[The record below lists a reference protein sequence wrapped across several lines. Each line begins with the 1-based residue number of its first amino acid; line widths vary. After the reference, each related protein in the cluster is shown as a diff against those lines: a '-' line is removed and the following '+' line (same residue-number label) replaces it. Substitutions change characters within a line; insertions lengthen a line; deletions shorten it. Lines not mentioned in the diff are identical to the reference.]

1 MAELTPRMKELVQPY
16 LAGIEPYDP
25 NFTPTRINLSAN
37 ENTYPVPAGV
47 REAVDA
53 ALAATPLNRYPDP
66 MSNDLRDE
74 LAAWH
79 GVTRENICVGN
90 GGDEMLYNY
99 LLAFGGAGRTLLNCP
114 PCFSEYAF
122 FASLCQTEV
131 RDVWRDPAT
140 FELDQAA
147 VLAAAPECNLA
158 IVTSP
163 NNPTGDVAPL
173 DFVAALCDACP
184 GMVMVDEAYVE
195 LADDSF
201 GAATTAQ
208 GLIAEHPNLVILHT
222 LSKAF
227 GAAGTRL
234 GYVIAAPEVIDVFA
248 AIRQIYSVNV
258 LSQAAALA
266 CVRARD
272 AYAPVVAQVASE
284 RERELCALRAMAAEG
299 LPVEAWPSAANFV
312 LVRTPHATR
321 VRERLRDEY
330 SILVRDFSYA
340 PGLADCL
347 RITVGT
353 PQENDEVLAAF
364 AALVKEEM
372 QMGRYAEVTRKTGE
386 TDIVVKLDLDGTGT
400 CDISTG
406 VPFFDH
412 MLNAFGRH
420 GLFDLTVHAVGDVE
434 VDAHHTVEDTGI
446 VLGEAFCQ
454 ALGDKAGITRFADAA
469 IAMDETL
476 VMAAVDISGRGQAYC
491 ELPVPTERVG
501 SFDTELAVEFFYAFA
516 RDAKL
521 TLHVRELVGG
531 NSHHIIEA
539 AFKAVGRT
547 MRRACELDPRV
558 QGIPSTKGSL

>member
-79 GVTRENICVGN
+79 GVARENVCVGN
-90 GGDEMLYNY
+90 GGDELLYNY

-147 VLAAAPECNLA
+147 VLAAASECNLA

-195 LADDSF
+195 FADDSF
-201 GAATTAQ
+201 GAVTTAQ

-234 GYVIAAPEVIDVFA
+234 GYVIAAPPPSPNSPSRPSRPCAPTARTGRRAAWRRRSSTRPPAHPLALPPEALCPRLAIWQCTPRPPQRSPEPRSSWSRSWSSGEVA
-248 AIRQIYSVNV
+248 AIKSSWQ
-258 LSQAAALA
+258 
-266 CVRARD
+266 
-272 AYAPVVAQVASE
+272 PH
-284 RERELCALRAMAAEG
+284 RER
-299 LPVEAWPSAANFV
+299 
-312 LVRTPHATR
+312 
-321 VRERLRDEY
+321 
-330 SILVRDFSYA
+330 
-340 PGLADCL
+340 
-347 RITVGT
+347 
-353 PQENDEVLAAF
+353 
-364 AALVKEEM
+364 
-372 QMGRYAEVTRKTGE
+372 GE
-386 TDIVVKLDLDGTGT
+386 T
-400 CDISTG
+400 
-406 VPFFDH
+406 
-412 MLNAFGRH
+412 
-420 GLFDLTVHAVGDVE
+420 
-434 VDAHHTVEDTGI
+434 
-446 VLGEAFCQ
+446 
-454 ALGDKAGITRFADAA
+454 
-469 IAMDETL
+469 
-476 VMAAVDISGRGQAYC
+476 
-491 ELPVPTERVG
+491 
-501 SFDTELAVEFFYAFA
+501 
-516 RDAKL
+516 
-521 TLHVRELVGG
+521 
-531 NSHHIIEA
+531 
-539 AFKAVGRT
+539 
-547 MRRACELDPRV
+547 
-558 QGIPSTKGSL
+558 

>member
-79 GVTRENICVGN
+79 GVARENVCVGN
-90 GGDEMLYNY
+90 GGDELLYNY

-147 VLAAAPECNLA
+147 VLAAASECNLA

-195 LADDSF
+195 FADDSF
-201 GAATTAQ
+201 GAVTTAQ

-248 AIRQIYSVNV
+248 ACMPVMPTRPWWHRSHPSASASCAPCAQW
-258 LSQAAALA
+258 LPMA
-266 CVRARD
+266 CPWRHGRARRTLCSC
-272 AYAPVVAQVASE
+272 ARRMPRACASV
-284 RERELCALRAMAAEG
+284 CATSIRFWCATL
-299 LPVEAWPSAANFV
+299 
-312 LVRTPHATR
+312 ATR
-321 VRERLRDEY
+321 RGLRTVCASLWVRR
-330 SILVRDFSYA
+330 
-340 PGLADCL
+340 
-347 RITVGT
+347 
-353 PQENDEVLAAF
+353 
-364 AALVKEEM
+364 
-372 QMGRYAEVTRKTGE
+372 RKT
-386 TDIVVKLDLDGTGT
+386 
-400 CDISTG
+400 
-406 VPFFDH
+406 
-412 MLNAFGRH
+412 
-420 GLFDLTVHAVGDVE
+420 
-434 VDAHHTVEDTGI
+434 
-446 VLGEAFCQ
+446 
-454 ALGDKAGITRFADAA
+454 TRCWP
-469 IAMDETL
+469 
-476 VMAAVDISGRGQAYC
+476 R
-491 ELPVPTERVG
+491 LPRW
-501 SFDTELAVEFFYAFA
+501 
-516 RDAKL
+516 
-521 TLHVRELVGG
+521 
-531 NSHHIIEA
+531 
-539 AFKAVGRT
+539 
-547 MRRACELDPRV
+547 
-558 QGIPSTKGSL
+558 

>member
-1 MAELTPRMKELVQPY
+1 M
-16 LAGIEPYDP
+16 
-25 NFTPTRINLSAN
+25 
-37 ENTYPVPAGV
+37 
-47 REAVDA
+47 
-53 ALAATPLNRYPDP
+53 
-66 MSNDLRDE
+66 
-74 LAAWH
+74 
-79 GVTRENICVGN
+79 
-90 GGDEMLYNY
+90 
-99 LLAFGGAGRTLLNCP
+99 
-114 PCFSEYAF
+114 
-122 FASLCQTEV
+122 
-131 RDVWRDPAT
+131 WRDPAT

-147 VLAAAPECNLA
+147 VLAAAPGCNLA

-195 LADDSF
+195 FADDSF

-234 GYVIAAPEVIDVFA
+234 GYVIAAPEVIEVFA

-353 PQENDEVLAAF
+353 PRENDEVLAAF
-364 AALVKEEM
+364 AALVKEE
-372 QMGRYAEVTRKTGE
+372 
-386 TDIVVKLDLDGTGT
+386 I
-400 CDISTG
+400 
-406 VPFFDH
+406 
-412 MLNAFGRH
+412 
-420 GLFDLTVHAVGDVE
+420 
-434 VDAHHTVEDTGI
+434 
-446 VLGEAFCQ
+446 
-454 ALGDKAGITRFADAA
+454 
-469 IAMDETL
+469 
-476 VMAAVDISGRGQAYC
+476 
-491 ELPVPTERVG
+491 
-501 SFDTELAVEFFYAFA
+501 
-516 RDAKL
+516 
-521 TLHVRELVGG
+521 
-531 NSHHIIEA
+531 
-539 AFKAVGRT
+539 
-547 MRRACELDPRV
+547 
-558 QGIPSTKGSL
+558 

>member
-79 GVTRENICVGN
+79 GVARENVCVGN
-90 GGDEMLYNY
+90 GGDELLYNY

-147 VLAAAPECNLA
+147 VLAAASECNLA

-195 LADDSF
+195 FADDSF
-201 GAATTAQ
+201 GAVTTAQ

-234 GYVIAAPEVIDVFA
+234 PVPGRRRDGADHPRRA
-248 AIRQIYSVNV
+248 
-258 LSQAAALA
+258 
-266 CVRARD
+266 VRARHADRTDEGAVQPAVHD
-272 AYAPVVAQVASE
+272 A
-284 RERELCALRAMAAEG
+284 RHDHAA
-299 LPVEAWPSAANFV
+299 
-312 LVRTPHATR
+312 
-321 VRERLRDEY
+321 D
-330 SILVRDFSYA
+330 VRDPAVRRFRQRDPPA
-340 PGLADCL
+340 AD
-347 RITVGT
+347 
-353 PQENDEVLAAF
+353 
-364 AALVKEEM
+364 
-372 QMGRYAEVTRKTGE
+372 
-386 TDIVVKLDLDGTGT
+386 
-400 CDISTG
+400 
-406 VPFFDH
+406 
-412 MLNAFGRH
+412 
-420 GLFDLTVHAVGDVE
+420 
-434 VDAHHTVEDTGI
+434 
-446 VLGEAFCQ
+446 
-454 ALGDKAGITRFADAA
+454 
-469 IAMDETL
+469 
-476 VMAAVDISGRGQAYC
+476 
-491 ELPVPTERVG
+491 
-501 SFDTELAVEFFYAFA
+501 
-516 RDAKL
+516 
-521 TLHVRELVGG
+521 
-531 NSHHIIEA
+531 
-539 AFKAVGRT
+539 
-547 MRRACELDPRV
+547 RRA
-558 QGIPSTKGSL
+558 

>member
-47 REAVDA
+47 REAIDA

-90 GGDEMLYNY
+90 GGDELLYNY
-99 LLAFGGAGRTLLNCP
+99 LL
-114 PCFSEYAF
+114 
-122 FASLCQTEV
+122 
-131 RDVWRDPAT
+131 
-140 FELDQAA
+140 
-147 VLAAAPECNLA
+147 
-158 IVTSP
+158 
-163 NNPTGDVAPL
+163 
-173 DFVAALCDACP
+173 
-184 GMVMVDEAYVE
+184 
-195 LADDSF
+195 
-201 GAATTAQ
+201 
-208 GLIAEHPNLVILHT
+208 
-222 LSKAF
+222 AF

-284 RERELCALRAMAAEG
+284 RERELCALRAMAAEDM
-299 LPVEAWPSAANFV
+299 PVEAWPSAANFV

-347 RITVGT
+347 RFTVGT

-372 QMGRYAEVTRKTGE
+372 
-386 TDIVVKLDLDGTGT
+386 
-400 CDISTG
+400 
-406 VPFFDH
+406 
-412 MLNAFGRH
+412 
-420 GLFDLTVHAVGDVE
+420 
-434 VDAHHTVEDTGI
+434 
-446 VLGEAFCQ
+446 
-454 ALGDKAGITRFADAA
+454 
-469 IAMDETL
+469 
-476 VMAAVDISGRGQAYC
+476 
-491 ELPVPTERVG
+491 
-501 SFDTELAVEFFYAFA
+501 
-516 RDAKL
+516 
-521 TLHVRELVGG
+521 
-531 NSHHIIEA
+531 
-539 AFKAVGRT
+539 
-547 MRRACELDPRV
+547 
-558 QGIPSTKGSL
+558 

>member
-16 LAGIEPYDP
+16 LAGIEPYDS

-47 REAVDA
+47 REAIDA
-53 ALAATPLNRYPDP
+53 ALTATPLNRYPDP
-66 MSNDLRDE
+66 MSCDLRDE

-79 GVTRENICVGN
+79 GVARENVCVGN
-90 GGDEMLYNY
+90 GGDELLYNY

-147 VLAAAPECNLA
+147 MFAAAPECNLA

-195 LADDSF
+195 FADDSF

-258 LSQAAALA
+258 
-266 CVRARD
+266 
-272 AYAPVVAQVASE
+272 
-284 RERELCALRAMAAEG
+284 RELCALRAMAAEG
-299 LPVEAWPSAANFV
+299 MPVEAWPSAANFV

-372 QMGRYAEVTRKTGE
+372 
-386 TDIVVKLDLDGTGT
+386 
-400 CDISTG
+400 
-406 VPFFDH
+406 
-412 MLNAFGRH
+412 
-420 GLFDLTVHAVGDVE
+420 
-434 VDAHHTVEDTGI
+434 
-446 VLGEAFCQ
+446 
-454 ALGDKAGITRFADAA
+454 
-469 IAMDETL
+469 
-476 VMAAVDISGRGQAYC
+476 
-491 ELPVPTERVG
+491 
-501 SFDTELAVEFFYAFA
+501 
-516 RDAKL
+516 
-521 TLHVRELVGG
+521 
-531 NSHHIIEA
+531 
-539 AFKAVGRT
+539 
-547 MRRACELDPRV
+547 
-558 QGIPSTKGSL
+558 

>member
-1 MAELTPRMKELVQPY
+1 MAELMPRMKELVQPY

-47 REAVDA
+47 REAIDA

-79 GVTRENICVGN
+79 GVTREHICVGN
-90 GGDEMLYNY
+90 GGDELLYNY

-114 PCFSEYAF
+114 PCFSKYAF

-147 VLAAAPECNLA
+147 VLAAAPACNLA

-173 DFVAALCDACP
+173 DFVAA
-184 GMVMVDEAYVE
+184 
-195 LADDSF
+195 
-201 GAATTAQ
+201 
-208 GLIAEHPNLVILHT
+208 
-222 LSKAF
+222 
-227 GAAGTRL
+227 
-234 GYVIAAPEVIDVFA
+234 PEVIEVFA

-299 LPVEAWPSAANFV
+299 MPVEAWPSAANFV
-312 LVRTPHATR
+312 LVRTPHASR

-353 PQENDEVLAAF
+353 PRENDEVLAAF

-372 QMGRYAEVTRKTGE
+372 
-386 TDIVVKLDLDGTGT
+386 
-400 CDISTG
+400 
-406 VPFFDH
+406 
-412 MLNAFGRH
+412 
-420 GLFDLTVHAVGDVE
+420 
-434 VDAHHTVEDTGI
+434 
-446 VLGEAFCQ
+446 
-454 ALGDKAGITRFADAA
+454 
-469 IAMDETL
+469 
-476 VMAAVDISGRGQAYC
+476 
-491 ELPVPTERVG
+491 
-501 SFDTELAVEFFYAFA
+501 
-516 RDAKL
+516 
-521 TLHVRELVGG
+521 
-531 NSHHIIEA
+531 
-539 AFKAVGRT
+539 
-547 MRRACELDPRV
+547 
-558 QGIPSTKGSL
+558 

>member
-90 GGDEMLYNY
+90 GGDELLYNY

-140 FELDQAA
+140 FELGQAA

-195 LADDSF
+195 FADDSF

-208 GLIAEHPNLVILHT
+208 GLIAKHPNLVILHT

-272 AYAPVVAQVASE
+272 AYTPVVAQVASE
-284 RERELCALRAMAAEG
+284 RERELATIK
-299 LPVEAWPSAANFV
+299 V
-312 LVRTPHATR
+312 LGFRRGEVHHYVNKET
-321 VRERLRDEY
+321 L
-330 SILVRDFSYA
+330 ILTA
-340 PGLADCL
+340 IG
-347 RITVGT
+347 
-353 PQENDEVLAAF
+353 
-364 AALVKEEM
+364 AAL
-372 QMGRYAEVTRKTGE
+372 
-386 TDIVVKLDLDGTGT
+386 
-400 CDISTG
+400 G
-406 VPFFDH
+406 VP
-412 MLNAFGRH
+412 LG
-420 GLFDLTVHAVGDVE
+420 GLLAESFTYILQMPSLYFDVE
-434 VDAHHTVEDTGI
+434 VEPLSYV
-446 VLGEAFCQ
+446 
-454 ALGDKAGITRFADAA
+454 
-469 IAMDETL
+469 
-476 VMAAVDISGRGQAYC
+476 
-491 ELPVPTERVG
+491 
-501 SFDTELAVEFFYAFA
+501 LAVVLSFGFTFIVNLATN
-516 RDAKL
+516 R
-521 TLHVRELVGG
+521 TLNKIDMVGALK
-531 NSHHIIEA
+531 SAE
-539 AFKAVGRT
+539 
-547 MRRACELDPRV
+547 
-558 QGIPSTKGSL
+558 